1 MNEQQEK
8 LSCKPVDYLRVPV
21 FSSYLASDG
30 VVAEKEMFD
39 NSAIIILQFADNNGK
54 MRTIFAIKPDVFYYE
69 RNYYNIDKKEWRF
82 KP

>member
-1 MNEQQEK
+1 MDEQQEK

-39 NSAIIILQFADNNGK
+39 SSAIIILQFTDESGK
-54 MRTIFAIKPDVFYYE
+54 MRTIFVVKPEVFYYD
-69 RNYYNIDKKEWRF
+69 RNYYNIDKKDWRF
-82 KP
+82 RP